1 MDWAKEDKRIKPF
14 VGVEDPGLSD
24 EEKAAMLKRF
34 AQPLSRA
41 IEYLASLPDYHPKPF
56 ETLPQVPFKVKYFHF
71 YLKNTKKNS
80 TKTWDLLRAL

>member
-1 MDWAKEDKRIKPF
+1 MDWAKEDQRIKPF

-41 IEYLASLPDYHPKPF
+41 IEYLASLPDYHPPNPNPF
-56 ETLPQVPFKVKYFHF
+56 ETLTQVPFKVRYFF
-71 YLKNTKKNS
+71 TFM
-80 TKTWDLLRAL
+80 

>member
-1 MDWAKEDKRIKPF
+1 MDWAKEDQRIKPF

-34 AQPLSRA
+34 AQPLSKA

-56 ETLPQVPFKVKYFHF
+56 ETLPQVPFKVNHFHF
-71 YLKNTKKNS
+71 FFSLKTTK
-80 TKTWDLLRAL
+80 